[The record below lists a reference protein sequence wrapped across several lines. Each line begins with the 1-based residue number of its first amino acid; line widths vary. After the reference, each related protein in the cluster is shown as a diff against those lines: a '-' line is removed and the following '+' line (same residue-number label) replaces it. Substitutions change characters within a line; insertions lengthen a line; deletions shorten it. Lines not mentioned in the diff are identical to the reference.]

1 MWLFCRDGFLSIVE
15 HNLNSNILIVRS
27 RFKNHIQ
34 KIFGDVEVQED
45 AGTDYEYRAEI
56 PKEKV
61 AKVMS
66 DLVKDIDYPNFKN
79 ELGSLGLKKVDS
91 QYIRR
96 CWVVYE
102 VVQGNFEV

>member
-1 MWLFCRDGFLSIVE
+1 MWIFTRDGFLSIVE

-27 RFKNHIQ
+27 RFKNHIE

-79 ELGSLGLKKVDS
+79 ELGNLKKIDS
-91 QYIRR
+91 TYVRR
-96 CWVVYE
+96 CWAVYE
-102 VVQGNFEV
+102 AVQGNFEV

>member
-1 MWLFCRDGFLSIVE
+1 MWLFTRDGFLSIVE
-15 HNLNSNILIVRS
+15 HNLNPNILIVRS

-34 KIFGDVEVQED
+34 KIFGDVDVQEN

-56 PKEKV
+56 PREKV

-66 DLVKDIDYPNFKN
+66 DMIMDIDYGNFKE
-79 ELGSLGLKKVDS
+79 ELGSLGFKKIDS
-91 QYIRR
+91 QYVRR
-96 CWVVYE
+96 CWAVYE

>member
-1 MWLFCRDGFLSIVE
+1 MWVFTRDGFLSIVE

-34 KIFGDVEVQED
+34 KIFGEVNVEED

-79 ELGSLGLKKVDS
+79 ELGRLKKIDS
-91 QYIRR
+91 PYVRR
-96 CWVVYE
+96 CWAVYE